1 MLDRSCENSEL
12 AKSSQAPI
20 FPDASL
26 RSASQ
31 SELDRKL
38 SNWRTRG
45 RRASVQVAIRAIP
58 KGGRS
63 SGPTGKLARV
73 SLTRRSR
80 SRLFALSARR
90 TTTGPVETHRGRRR
104 LSLTRRRNRDGTR
117 VKRKSALYVLNGP
130 NSKRRCERGDVKI
143 MRFAGP
149 GAAGPGAE
157 RSPKLFRSGP
167 RTEKSATTRRK
178 RVSSRAVLPL
188 PASAPPCLG
197 VLQPLT
203 HQRRSK
209 RRVHRGHRGQARR
222 HGAPPP
228 SRYGA

>member
-31 SELDRKL
+31 SELVRKL

-63 SGPTGKLARV
+63 SGPYGKLARV
-73 SLTRRSR
+73 SN
-80 SRLFALSARR
+80 
-90 TTTGPVETHRGRRR
+90 
-104 LSLTRRRNRDGTR
+104 TRRRYRDGTR

-130 NSKRRCERGDVKI
+130 NSKRRCERGGVKI
-143 MRFAGP
+143 MRFA
-149 GAAGPGAE
+149 PGAE

>member
-63 SGPTGKLARV
+63 SGPPYCTGKLARV
-73 SLTRRSR
+73 
-80 SRLFALSARR
+80 
-90 TTTGPVETHRGRRR
+90 
-104 LSLTRRRNRDGTR
+104 SLTRRRNRDGTR

-130 NSKRRCERGDVKI
+130 NSKRRCERDDVKI
-143 MRFAGP
+143 MRFA
-149 GAAGPGAE
+149 E
-157 RSPKLFRSGP
+157 P
-167 RTEKSATTRRK
+167 RDREQSALQNSSEVVRGLRNLPRRD
-178 RVSSRAVLPL
+178 
-188 PASAPPCLG
+188 ASASPAAPCYPFPRPRLH
-197 VLQPLT
+197 VWACCN
-203 HQRRSK
+203 H
-209 RRVHRGHRGQARR
+209 
-222 HGAPPP
+222 
-228 SRYGA
+228 

>member
-1 MLDRSCENSEL
+1 MEPLRHLRPLPSTTAGLRSTLDRLPYGCL
-12 AKSSQAPI
+12 LFI
-20 FPDASL
+20 MY
-26 RSASQ
+26 R
-31 SELDRKL
+31 LDL
-38 SNWRTRG
+38 T
-45 RRASVQVAIRAIP
+45 
-58 KGGRS
+58 
-63 SGPTGKLARV
+63 TGKLARV
-73 SLTRRSR
+73 
-80 SRLFALSARR
+80 
-90 TTTGPVETHRGRRR
+90 
-104 LSLTRRRNRDGTR
+104 SLTRRRNRDGTR

-130 NSKRRCERGDVKI
+130 NSKRRCERGGVKI
-143 MRFAGP
+143 MRFA
-149 GAAGPGAE
+149 PGAE

>member
-58 KGGRS
+58 NQKGGRS

-73 SLTRRSR
+73 S
-80 SRLFALSARR
+80 
-90 TTTGPVETHRGRRR
+90 H
-104 LSLTRRRNRDGTR
+104 TRRRNRDGTR

-143 MRFAGP
+143 MRFA
-149 GAAGPGAE
+149 E
-157 RSPKLFRSGP
+157 P
-167 RTEKSATTRRK
+167 RDREQSALQNSSEVVRGLRNLPRRD
-178 RVSSRAVLPL
+178 
-188 PASAPPCLG
+188 ASASPAAPCYPFPRPRLH
-197 VLQPLT
+197 VWACCN
-203 HQRRSK
+203 H
-209 RRVHRGHRGQARR
+209 
-222 HGAPPP
+222 
-228 SRYGA
+228 

>member
-63 SGPTGKLARV
+63 SGPYGKLARV
-73 SLTRRSR
+73 SK
-80 SRLFALSARR
+80 
-90 TTTGPVETHRGRRR
+90 
-104 LSLTRRRNRDGTR
+104 TRRRYRDGTR

-209 RRVHRGHRGQARR
+209 RRVHRGHRGQVRR